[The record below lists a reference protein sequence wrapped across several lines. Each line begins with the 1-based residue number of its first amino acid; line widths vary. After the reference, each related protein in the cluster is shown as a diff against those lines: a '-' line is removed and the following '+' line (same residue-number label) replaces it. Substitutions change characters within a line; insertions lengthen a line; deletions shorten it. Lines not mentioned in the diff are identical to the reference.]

1 MDVEPAGTTRDADPL
16 TPPAATAPAGPED
29 LEDGRPRPAAPDVGP
44 VPGSGISSAPAGIPS
59 TVNPVRM
66 GERDPKAPPTIDGL
80 AGAGLVG
87 TGLVGLVGTGLV
99 GTGLAAAVEE
109 LARAA
114 QAPNTRRGYA
124 ADWTHFTGW
133 AARYRLD
140 PLPADPA
147 DVAGYV
153 ADLARLRRANG
164 RWAYTPATLARR
176 VAGINFVHRRAGHLP
191 PGSAEVVRATL
202 AGLRRTRATPPRRM
216 HALPLTTL
224 LRALN
229 QIETRRWP
237 GAVTGRRDRAMLL
250 LGWSSA
256 LRRAEL
262 AALRREDLT
271 AHPQDGLHLLIR
283 TSKTDP
289 DAHGAT
295 LAVPFG
301 TTPATCAACAL
312 TQWVQILDAWDGH
325 TYTRDGL
332 VGRAAVLRLMLTE
345 PPPDDNGGHVCHHP
359 TNTTHAANSA
369 DIAVTGR
376 SRPSVGEEVWGQ
388 GPLLRP
394 VSKAATIA
402 GRALAGDAVH
412 AVLRRRLA
420 AAGVNPDGYGA
431 HSLRA
436 GFVTDAY
443 RAGAS
448 THAISRQTRHRDP
461 ATVEGYARHYTPL
474 EANAVTQ
481 VGL

>member
-1 MDVEPAGTTRDADPL
+1 MVGLVGVGEG
-16 TPPAATAPAGPED
+16 
-29 LEDGRPRPAAPDVGP
+29 GRQA
-44 VPGSGISSAPAGIPS
+44 PS
-59 TVNPVRM
+59 TN
-66 GERDPKAPPTIDGL
+66 GGL
-80 AGAGLVG
+80 AGAGSGWTGSVGTGSVGTGSVGTGSVG
-87 TGLVGLVGTGLV
+87 TGLVETGLV
-99 GTGLAAAVEE
+99 GTGLAAAVEQ

-124 ADWTHFTGW
+124 ADWAHFTGW
-133 AARYRLD
+133 AARHRLD

-153 ADLARLRRANG
+153 ADLAQLRRADG

-176 VAGINFVHRRAGHLP
+176 VAGVNFVHRRAGHLP
-191 PGSAEVVRATL
+191 PGSSEVVRATL

-224 LRALN
+224 VRALG
-229 QIETRRWP
+229 QVEMRSWP

-262 AALRREDLT
+262 AELRREDLT

-301 TTPATCAACAL
+301 TTPATCAGCAV
-312 TQWVQILDAWDGH
+312 TSWVQVLDAWDGQ
-325 TYTRDGL
+325 TYAPDGL
-332 VGRAAVLRLMLTE
+332 TGRAAVLRLLLTQ
-345 PPPDDNGGHVCHHP
+345 PPPDDSMHVCHHP
-359 TNTTHAANSA
+359 SNATHAG
-369 DIAVTGR
+369 DIAISGL
-376 SRPSVGEEVWGQ
+376 SRPGVGEEGWGR

-394 VSKAATIA
+394 VTKAATIT

-448 THAISRQTRHRDP
+448 THAITRQTRHRDP

>member
-1 MDVEPAGTTRDADPL
+1 MDMEPAGTDRDVDPL
-16 TPPAATAPAGPED
+16 TPSAAA
-29 LEDGRPRPAAPDVGP
+29 L
-44 VPGSGISSAPAGIPS
+44 SSAPAGTPSSGTSSTGTPSMVSLVGVGERGRPAPS
-59 TVNPVRM
+59 TTGGP
-66 GERDPKAPPTIDGL
+66 
-80 AGAGLVG
+80 AGAGSAG
-87 TGLVGLVGTGLV
+87 TGLVGAGLV

-124 ADWTHFTGW
+124 ADWAHFSGW
-133 AARYRLD
+133 AARHRLN

-153 ADLARLRRANG
+153 ADLAQLRRADG

-176 VAGINFVHRRAGHLP
+176 VAGVNFVHRRAGHLP

-202 AGLRRTRATPPRRM
+202 AGLRRTRAAPPRRM

-224 LRALN
+224 VRALG
-229 QIETRRWP
+229 QVETRSWP
-237 GAVTGRRDRAMLL
+237 GAVTGRRDRGMLL

-312 TQWVQILDAWDGH
+312 TSWVQVLDAWDGR
-325 TYTRDGL
+325 TYPRDGL
-332 VGRAAVLRLMLTE
+332 KGRSAVLRLLLTQ
-345 PPPDDNGGHVCHHP
+345 PTPDDSGVHVCHHP